1 MSSNTSKKFYVRK
14 KPCFVVLRSHERQG
28 MFPCFIAYPLLKGVL
43 SVLERLADK
52 LWQPWLLG
60 LFLLVGGWCTLRSGF
75 FPLLHLK
82 TWFRGSVG
90 SLFKGKK
97 RKSGGGLTQFQAL
110 ATALASTIGTG
121 SIAGVATAIF
131 FGGPGA
137 VFWMW
142 VSALLGLMTSF
153 VEKTLAVKY
162 RRKVSGGWEGG
173 PMDYLS
179 RRLGWKKAA
188 GWFSLW
194 AVLASLTGGALVQS
208 NSISAALHAAFGW
221 DRLII
226 GVVTALCTGAVIL
239 GGIGRVGKVSE
250 KLVPAM
256 AVLFLGAGTAVIVSQ
271 AQNVLPA
278 LRQIVTCA
286 FTPMAVAGGGLG
298 YTVSGALRYGVARG
312 VFTNEAG
319 VGSSAM
325 AHAAADADSPA
336 QEGFWGMFEV
346 FFATLVVCTVTALCI
361 LVSGVYDPAV
371 TLDALRNGTVTEA
384 MTGAPL
390 AGAAFSTFF
399 GRWGSVIVAVCLLL
413 FAFTSLLGWSYY
425 GERGLAHLTGDNR
438 LRGLFRLLF
447 LLTVAA
453 GSVGSVGP
461 VWAMSDISN
470 GLMALPNLLA
480 IALLAPEALRELKKT
495 KGL

>member
-1 MSSNTSKKFYVRK
+1 M
-14 KPCFVVLRSHERQG
+14 
-28 MFPCFIAYPLLKGVL
+28 
-43 SVLERLADK
+43 LERLADA

-60 LFLLVGGWCTLRSGF
+60 LFLFAGLWCSFQSGF
-75 FPLLHLK
+75 FQFFGLFQWLK
-82 TWFRGSVG
+82 GSVG
-90 SLFKGKK
+90 SLFHSKK
-97 RKSGGGLTQFQAL
+97 RSAKKGLTQFQAL

-142 VSALLGLMTSF
+142 VSALVGLMTSF

-162 RRKVSGGWEGG
+162 RRRTDRGWEGG
-173 PMDYLS
+173 PMEYLS
-179 RRLGWKKAA
+179 RRLGWKSAA

-194 AVLASLTGGALVQS
+194 CVAASLTGGAMVQS
-208 NSISAALHAAFGW
+208 NSISAALYAAFGW
-221 DRLII
+221 DRLAVGI
-226 GVVTALCTGAVIL
+226 VVALCTGCVIL

-256 AVLFLGAGTAVIVSQ
+256 ALLFLSTGVTVIL
-271 AQNVLPA
+271 AHREMVLPA

-286 FTPMAVAGGGLG
+286 LMPKAAVGGAAGYAL
-298 YTVSGALRYGVARG
+298 SAALRYGVARG

-325 AHAAADADSPA
+325 AHAAADVDSPA

-346 FFATLVVCTVTALCI
+346 FFATILVCGVTALTI
-361 LVSGVYDPAV
+361 LTSGVYDPAA
-371 TLDALRNGTVTEA
+371 ALSAIQGGTVTGD

-390 AGAAFSTFF
+390 SAAAFATVF
-399 GRWGSVIVAVCLLL
+399 GQWGSLIVAVCLLL

-425 GERGLAHLTGDNR
+425 GERGLAYLTGSGR
-438 LRGLFRLLF
+438 RPGFFRGIF
-447 LLTVAA
+447 LLTVVL
-453 GSVGSVGP
+453 GSVGSVTQ
-461 VWAMSDISN
+461 VWSLSDICN
-470 GLMALPNLLA
+470 GLMAIPNLLA
-480 IALLAPEALRELKKT
+480 VLVLAPEALGELKE
-495 KGL
+495 KGR